1 MQSQPSLDHVDAHR
15 IATAIVAEAERCGQS
30 VVVVVTDPHGEPL
43 ALVRMSGAALT
54 SITIALN
61 KAYSSARD
69 RKTTLELGTKMRE
82 KGYDI
87 AYYGDPR
94 FVGWGGGVP
103 VRVDGLVVGAVAVS
117 GLSQEDDEA
126 LAKLG
131 ISTLGI

>member
-1 MQSQPSLDHVDAHR
+1 MQTQPSLDHADAQR
-15 IATAIVAEAERCGQS
+15 TVTATVAEAERLGKP
-30 VVVVVTDPHGEPL
+30 VVVVVADPHGEPL
-43 ALVRMSGAALT
+43 ALLRMSGAPLT

-61 KAYSSARD
+61 KAHSAARD

-103 VRVDGLVVGAVAVS
+103 AWVDGAVAGAVAVS

-131 ISTLGI
+131 LSTLGI